1 MNHAGHIFFSSQVA
15 ENVFEKIGRFRH
27 LAGAD
32 IVAGEKAV
40 CRINDLEAVMGEF
53 LEIVLRNRIFVHE
66 AAESRAKSVQPEKAA
81 QTVRTGNAGNSDKGA
96 KAAADAGAARTEKT
110 EKKEHEPCFSAE
122 DVARAVSG
130 FSGEIQQV
138 PPMYS
143 ALKVDG
149 KRLYKYAREGQEIA
163 VKPRKIIIND
173 LTVEEIENN
182 EITFTVEC
190 SKGTYIR
197 SICRD
202 IGDALGCGGAMA
214 SLTRLR
220 SGVFDIRDSLTL
232 EELEQMRPD
241 EIFASMKEPDYPL
254 THFGHEE
261 AVRAALKKA
270 PAVLIDGEGVL
281 CTGVNGDATAVSMLV
296 RKNCIAYFAAA
307 SLGKARKLST
317 RDAVFMVW
325 SNPISLFSS

>member
-1 MNHAGHIFFSSQVA
+1 MKSSGINNAHINDHRPSGIINLNKPQNYTSHDCVS
-15 ENVFEKIGRFRH
+15 VMRRLTGIKKIGH
-27 LAGAD
+27 TGTLDPMAEGVLPICIGSAT
-32 IVAGEKAV
+32 
-40 CRINDLEAVMGEF
+40 RIMEYLSGDMKKY
-53 LEIVLRNRIFVHE
+53 RC
-66 AAESRAKSVQPEKAA
+66 
-81 QTVRTGNAGNSDKGA
+81 TVRLGIETDTLDIWGETTA
-96 KAAADAGAARTEKT
+96 
-110 EKKEHEPCFSAE
+110 EHEPCFSAE

-254 THFGHEE
+254 THFGHVEIG
-261 AVRAALKKA
+261 RDAAEDFICGK
-270 PAVLIDGEGVL
+270 LIDDERAIMTRISSYSGMFCMYYAGKFI
-281 CTGVNGDATAVSMLV
+281 GTAHYSDIDRQYKPHKVFTV
-296 RKNCIAYFAAA
+296 CI
-307 SLGKARKLST
+307 
-317 RDAVFMVW
+317 
-325 SNPISLFSS
+325 